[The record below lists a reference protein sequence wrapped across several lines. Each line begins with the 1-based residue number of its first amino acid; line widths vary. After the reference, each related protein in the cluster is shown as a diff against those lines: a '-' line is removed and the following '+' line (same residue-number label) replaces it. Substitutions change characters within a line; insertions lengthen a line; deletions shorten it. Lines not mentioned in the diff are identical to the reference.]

1 MSHDPLIGKFIGD
14 YRILDLLGRGGMG
27 TVYRAE
33 TRHGA
38 RPVAIKVIAPHI
50 ADKPRVAAR
59 FEAEARVVARIHHPN
74 VIRIFDYGLLSD
86 GTLFHVMEL
95 LDGFELDK
103 LLKHRLT
110 AEDLYPYVEQLCLGL
125 QAAHDQGVVHR
136 DLKPENIYITGQQPL
151 SLKILDFGIAKLLD
165 PGDWVDLTVT
175 GMVLGTPMFIAPE
188 QALGAKESIG
198 PATDL
203 YSLGVILYWMLCG
216 GPPFETE
223 ALGLMLAMHI
233 KDPPP
238 PLLERQPDLPPAV
251 AALVHRCLE
260 KEPARR
266 PASARALARAF
277 REAVGGQ
284 LPVTGPHRRSRFTGP
299 QRRQL
304 PTGPQPQPTP
314 AGGEHDTLV
323 DDPAAGDTLVDDEL
337 PLVPDQVRAPPPA
350 EPPTP
355 PPILQPAPAA
365 SRRTMQ
371 LFFVGLGVGSLL
383 LIVALLVL
391 TFYLLSG

>member
-1 MSHDPLIGKFIGD
+1 
-14 YRILDLLGRGGMG
+14 MG

-50 ADKPRVAAR
+50 ADRPQVAAR
-59 FEAEARVVARIHHPN
+59 FEAEARTVARVDHPN
-74 VIRIFDYGLLSD
+74 VIRIFDYGQLSD

-95 LDGFELDK
+95 LDGFELDR
-103 LLKHRLT
+103 LLRYRLT
-110 AEDLYPYVEQLCLGL
+110 AGQLYPYVEQICRGL

-136 DLKPENIYITGQQPL
+136 DLKPENIFIAGQRPL
-151 SLKILDFGIAKLLD
+151 SIKILDFGIAKLLT

-216 GPPFETE
+216 DPPFETE
-223 ALGLMLAMHI
+223 ALGLLLAKHI
-233 KDPPP
+233 KDSPP

-266 PASARALARAF
+266 PASARALAWAF
-277 REAVGGQ
+277 REAVGAR
-284 LPVTGPHRRSRFTGP
+284 LPATGPQRRRSLTGP

-304 PTGPQPQPTP
+304 ATGPQPRAT
-314 AGGEHDTLV
+314 ANGDVEEHDTLV
-323 DDPAAGDTLVDDEL
+323 DDLAAGDTLVDDA
-337 PLVPDQVRAPPPA
+337 PQPVPDQVPRVPQAPAPAPPRA
-350 EPPTP
+350 EPTP
-355 PPILQPAPAA
+355 PPILQPAPA
-365 SRRTMQ
+365 SRRRSMQ

-383 LIVALLVL
+383 LIVLLVL
-391 TFYLLSG
+391 TFYQVSAG